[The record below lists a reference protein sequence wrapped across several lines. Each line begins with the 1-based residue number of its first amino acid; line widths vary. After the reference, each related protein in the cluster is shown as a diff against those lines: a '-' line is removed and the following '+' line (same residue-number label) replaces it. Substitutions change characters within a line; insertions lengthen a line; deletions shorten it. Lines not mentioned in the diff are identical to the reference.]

1 MEPLTQAQVQAVEA
15 AAIDADRLYD
25 ARMLARERRHLLD
38 ARLWDAH
45 VLHGVPVQTLA
56 RLVSVGRG
64 KVRGS
69 IDRYAEK
76 VRPTEVDL
84 AEEMELFEP

>member
-1 MEPLTQAQVQAVEA
+1 MEPLTQAQVQSVEA

-25 ARMLARERRHLLD
+25 TRSLARERRHLLD

-45 VLHGVPVQTLA
+45 VLHAVPVATLA
-56 RLVSVGRG
+56 RLVGLGRG
-64 KVRGS
+64 KVRAS
-69 IDRYAEK
+69 VDRYAEK
-76 VRPTEVDL
+76 VAPTEVDL